1 MAATSVVTGLDC
13 GEPEPVRRD
22 RAHWGELDVGVRG
35 LSPLELKVEDMG
47 IIDIFY
53 EEKMMHLLTWMI

>member
-35 LSPLELKVEDMG
+35 LSPLELKVEDMV
-47 IIDIFY
+47 
-53 EEKMMHLLTWMI
+53 

>member
-22 RAHWGELDVGVRG
+22 RAHWGELDVGVVAVVVVALRAQG
-35 LSPLELKVEDMG
+35 
-47 IIDIFY
+47 
-53 EEKMMHLLTWMI
+53 